1 MNHTTPN
8 KWIVFIQWI
17 VALQWLRLAGSMF
30 TQGVPHQSSLTVG
43 DSMQVLA
50 NLPGYEV
57 ILPPD
62 VINYAAVLTNTFFYG
77 SMAVGILLLGVG
89 GWMLFHKPLRLRP
102 VTLTML
108 LLLSGMLLHLIMH
121 TVSPDANSLIG
132 NTAFMMGL
140 SQGVLALYYLV
151 FRRHKQRHHGTNL
164 DYSTE
169 RGID

>member
-17 VALQWLRLAGSMF
+17 VALQWLRLVHSMF
-30 TQGVPHQSSLTVG
+30 TQGVPHQSSFTAG
-43 DSMQVLA
+43 ESTGVLA

-102 VTLTML
+102 VTLTIVV
-108 LLLSGMLLHLIMH
+108 LLSGMLLHLIMY
-121 TVSPDANSLIG
+121 TVSPEANSLIG
-132 NTAFMMGL
+132 NTAFLMGL
-140 SQGVLALYYLV
+140 THGVLALYYLV
-151 FRRHKQRHHGTNL
+151 FRRYKQRHHGTNL
-164 DYSTE
+164 HYSTE